1 MTLTDTKIYVIALIC
16 GLLSA
21 CASAPPPR
29 MGLDRAQ
36 DAIAQANRVGASDY
50 APVEFDAAVG
60 QMREAE
66 ALYVKR
72 DTKNADAAAE
82 QAEVNAELAVAKS
95 RAAVARATVQQ
106 KTDENA
112 RLRRELLGE
121 QGGGQ

>member
-1 MTLTDTKIYVIALIC
+1 MTLTDTKIHVLLLIC

-29 MGLDRAQ
+29 MALDRAQ
-36 DAIAQANRVGASDY
+36 DAIAEANGMRASDY

-66 ALYVKR
+66 TYYARR
-72 DTKNADAAAE
+72 DSKNADAAAS
-82 QAEVNAELAVAKS
+82 QAEVNADLAIAKS
-95 RAAVARATVQQ
+95 RAAKARATVQQ
-106 KTDENA
+106 KTEENT